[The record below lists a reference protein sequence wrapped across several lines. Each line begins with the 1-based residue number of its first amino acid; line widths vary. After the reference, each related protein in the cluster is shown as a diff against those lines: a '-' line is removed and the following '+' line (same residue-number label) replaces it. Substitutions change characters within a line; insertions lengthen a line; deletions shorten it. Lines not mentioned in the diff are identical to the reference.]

1 MAESVCKAPFT
12 FDHPHSGARDREEKT
27 RGIVVVD
34 VAHAH
39 AAYAFVKAVGC
50 IRPWCYRP
58 NKGALTHGRVKRAA
72 IKEKIKRGS
81 LAGIINSRSSW
92 KRSSRKRRN

>member
-1 MAESVCKAPFT
+1 MAESVSKAPFT

-27 RGIVVVD
+27 RGIVD

-81 LAGIINSRSSW
+81 LAGIINSRSS
-92 KRSSRKRRN
+92 RKRRN